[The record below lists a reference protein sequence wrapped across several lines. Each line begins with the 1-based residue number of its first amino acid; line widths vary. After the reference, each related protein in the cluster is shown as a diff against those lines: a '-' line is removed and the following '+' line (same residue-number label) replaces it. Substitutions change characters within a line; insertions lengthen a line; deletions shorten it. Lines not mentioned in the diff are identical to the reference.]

1 MKEGLPFA
9 QDLSLENTDCDTH
22 SPALLDLFLYFDTSV
37 CSTVAFLP
45 LENSDYVNVL
55 VSVDFQ
61 SNSKRDGSFHSKA
74 CDYSHVS

>member
-9 QDLSLENTDCDTH
+9 QDLSLENTDCDTD

-37 CSTVAFLP
+37 CSTVAFLS

-61 SNSKRDGSFHSKA
+61 SNSERDGSFHSKA